1 MALPKISAPTF
12 TTIIPS
18 NGREITYRPFLVKEE
33 KNLLVAME
41 SKDPE
46 HMTRAMIEMI
56 SSCILTEDVNIEKL
70 PAFDVEY
77 LFLKVRGKSVSEKVL
92 LSYRHKDGMNYK
104 GEPCDAVTDV
114 EVDLD
119 QVKVK
124 FPDNS
129 LHEIKLTDKLSM
141 KMRYPTL
148 ADIKKSNDDLDE
160 LDMIARCIESVYDDE
175 EVYEPDDLN
184 DSKAF
189 LGSLNSQQFANI
201 ASFFSNMPSLSH
213 EVTYTCQKCGQVDTI
228 TLKGISDFF

>member
-12 TTIIPS
+12 TTTIPS

-56 SSCILTEDVNIEKL
+56 SGCILTEDINIEKL
-70 PAFDVEY
+70 PAFDIEY
-77 LFLKVRGKSVSEKVL
+77 LFLKVRGKSVSEKVN
-92 LSYRHKDGMNYK
+92 LSYRHKDGVNYK

-124 FPDNS
+124 FS
-129 LHEIKLTDKLSM
+129 KGGLHEIKLTDKLSM

-148 ADIKKSNDDLDE
+148 ADIKNSSDELDE
-160 LDMIARCIESVYDDE
+160 LDMIARCIECVYDDE

-184 DSKAF
+184 DAKAF

-201 ASFFSNMPSLSH
+201 ATFFNNMPSLSH